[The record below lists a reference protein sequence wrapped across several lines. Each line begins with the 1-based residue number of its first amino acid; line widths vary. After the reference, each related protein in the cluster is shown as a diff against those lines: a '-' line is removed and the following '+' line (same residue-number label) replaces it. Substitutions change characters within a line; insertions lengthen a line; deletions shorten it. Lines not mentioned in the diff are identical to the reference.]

1 MFAKDLILK
10 IMDLCAVIPDEP
22 YLKFLYF
29 IRMKKPLHLNPPLTL
44 NEKQQW
50 LKIHD
55 HSTEYSRMVDKLQVR
70 DYISEKVG
78 SDIQIPLLGVWDRA
92 EDIDFEALPEQFVLK
107 CTHDSG
113 SFIICTD
120 KNSFDKEAAV
130 KKLNKAVKRDFYV
143 SKREWPYKGL
153 KGKIIAEKY
162 MEDEMEDGSPSGKP
176 LSDYKIFCFNGEPHL
191 VLTIRGGHLDESQV
205 MRRFY
210 DEKWNLLPV
219 GLRGKA
225 PVSVPEEKPEQL
237 EEMLQLAAR
246 LSEGIPFLR
255 VDFYIINGKVY
266 FGELTFFHMSGCE
279 HFTPEEYDRKFG
291 DMLKLPL

>member
-1 MFAKDLILK
+1 MFVKDLILK

-29 IRMKKPLHLNPPLTL
+29 IRMKKPLHLNPPRSF

-50 LKIHD
+50 LKINN
-55 HSTEYSRMVDKLQVR
+55 HSPEYHKMVDKLLVR
-70 DYISEKVG
+70 DYILEKVG
-78 SDIQIPLLGVWDRA
+78 KDIQIPLLGVWDNA
-92 EDIDFEALPEQFVLK
+92 EDINFDELPEQFVLK

-120 KNSFDKEAAV
+120 KSSFDRKAAV
-130 KKLNKAVKRDFYV
+130 NKLNKALKRNFYI
-143 SKREWPYKGL
+143 SKREWPYKDL
-153 KGKIIAEKY
+153 KGRIIAEQY
-162 MEDEMEDGSPSGKP
+162 MEDEMEDGTPSGKP
-176 LSDYKIFCFNGEPHL
+176 LSDYKLFCFNGVPRL
-191 VLTIRGGHLDESQV
+191 VLTIRGGHLDEGQV
-205 MRRFY
+205 LRRFY
-210 DEKWNLLPV
+210 DDKWNLLPV

-225 PVSVPEEKPEQL
+225 PVTEPEEKPQQL
-237 EEMLQLAAR
+237 EEMLELAAK

-279 HFTPEEYDRKFG
+279 QFTPESYDMTFG
-291 DMLKLPL
+291 DMLKLS